1 MEAERLNTV
10 EPVEAFVTYKL
21 IHQNKRGD
29 SMSRLFLFSSKSF

>member
-21 IHQNKRGD
+21 IQPKQKR
-29 SMSRLFLFSSKSF
+29 RLNEPPLFVFI